1 MAGVAAGAGLVNQ
14 AVVTAPNP
22 AAMPAVVAA
31 GGAATTAT
39 IGSPGND
46 RFCGRCLGGTD
57 LTVCRD
63 PVTAVLAPP
72 LLPLQSICSKF
83 VHSYLIY

>member
-1 MAGVAAGAGLVNQ
+1 MAGVAAGAGLINQ
-14 AVVTAPNP
+14 AVVTAGTGAGLVVVP
-22 AAMPAVVAA
+22 PAV
-31 GGAATTAT
+31 GAATAVN

-63 PVTAVLAPP
+63 PVTVVLAPP